1 MFDVDRTFLSGIFG
15 LSERWSEGVSSL
27 GFIVSHRF
35 QKEVFNN
42 LRWTDQITGELITQS
57 KDKTGETDTYCNNTT
72 DKLTKTI
79 R

>member
-15 LSERWSEGVSSL
+15 LSERRFESVSSL

-42 LRWTDQITGELITQS
+42 LRWADQITGELITQS
-57 KDKTGETDTYCNNTT
+57 KDKTGQTDTYCNNTK